1 MSIRSLLDEEIRNE
15 LGEIKKMEVG
25 SEGHEKAV
33 NSLVKLVDRS
43 IEMEKMDID
52 IDEKDKDR
60 ENDVDLKLRAIEED
74 RKDRKIKNYIAVLG
88 IIIPSAITVW
98 GAIKSIEF
106 EKEGTFTTIMGRGF
120 ISKLLPKK

>member
-15 LGEIKKMEVG
+15 LGEIKQMEVG
-25 SEGHEKAV
+25 SEEHEKAV

-52 IDEKDKDR
+52 INEKDKDR
-60 ENDVDLKLRAIEED
+60 ENDIDLKLRAIEED
-74 RKDRKIKNYIAVLG
+74 RKDRKIKNCIAVAG

>member
-15 LGEIKKMEVG
+15 LGEIKQMEVG
-25 SEGHEKAV
+25 SEEHEKAV

>member
-15 LGEIKKMEVG
+15 LGKIKQMEVG
-25 SEGHEKAV
+25 SEEHEKAV

-52 IDEKDKDR
+52 INEKDKDR
-60 ENDVDLKLRAIEED
+60 ENDIDLKLRAIEED
-74 RKDRKIKNYIAVLG
+74 RKDRKIKNCIAAAG

>member
-15 LGEIKKMEVG
+15 LGEIKKMKVG
-25 SEGHEKAV
+25 AEDHEKAV

-52 IDEKDKDR
+52 INEKDKDR
-60 ENDVDLKLRAIEED
+60 ENDIDLKLRAIEED
-74 RKDRKIKNYIAVLG
+74 RKDRKIKNCIAVAG

>member
-15 LGEIKKMEVG
+15 LGEVKRLTIG
-25 SEGHEKAV
+25 SEEHEKAV

-52 IDEKDKDR
+52 INEKDKDR
-60 ENDVDLKLRAIEED
+60 EIDTNLKLRSIEED
-74 RKDRKIKNYIAVLG
+74 RKDRKIKNCIAVAG
-88 IIIPSAITVW
+88 IVIPSIITVW

-120 ISKLLPKK
+120 INKLLPKK